1 MSKGFHSRVL
11 ESHGPLACPALS
23 RGQLGRASGAEW
35 RCLASVLAA
44 VEELPTGLLDTAH
57 GGVDRLARPVGQV
70 DAEVLIAA
78 LVASIHNDCH
88 V

>member
-1 MSKGFHSRVL
+1 
-11 ESHGPLACPALS
+11 
-23 RGQLGRASGAEW
+23 
-35 RCLASVLAA
+35 VLAA

-70 DAEVLIAA
+70 DSEALIAG